1 MNPLS
6 SRHKIDMNCVLWPA
20 TLHFAAAA
28 AIMMVSSVKH
38 HHNGQEAY
46 KF

>member
-6 SRHKIDMNCVLWPA
+6 SRHKIDINCVLWPA
-20 TLHFAAAA
+20 TLHLAAA